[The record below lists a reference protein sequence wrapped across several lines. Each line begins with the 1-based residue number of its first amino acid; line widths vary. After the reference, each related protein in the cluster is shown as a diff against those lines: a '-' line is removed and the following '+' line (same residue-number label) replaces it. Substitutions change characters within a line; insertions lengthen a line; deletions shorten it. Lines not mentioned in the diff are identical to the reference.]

1 VTREHVLTAS
11 INLVNLKIPYREE
24 LLEGGIHVEK
34 GRIIKIGK
42 EANLPR
48 ADRTMDVKG
57 LVALPGLIDAHV
69 HLRDLQ
75 LSYKEDFY
83 TGTCAAAAGGF
94 TTVLDMPNTIPA
106 TDSSIRL
113 KEKYEHAEEKI
124 VVNVG
129 FHAGLTDR
137 LEEISKLA
145 RLGAVSFKLNL
156 YKPTPEI
163 AVEDNELMTQLLLK
177 CRDVRRPITVHAED
191 REFVERKRAQS
202 KTGKKPTV
210 ENFLRA
216 HSKEAELLA
225 VNRMI
230 DLAKITEAHLHIC
243 HISTIKSLN
252 SIEEARRKGL
262 TVTCETSPHHMFL
275 NENYLRRLKGIALT
289 VPPVR
294 DSTDSRMLWNAF
306 IDDRINLI
314 ATDHAPHT
322 EEEKTLDNVWEVSPG
337 IPGLETA
344 LPLMLT
350 QVNKGQLHLSRLVRA
365 MSEEPA
371 AIFGLRGKG
380 KLRRGGD
387 ADLTLID
394 LKGKFKID
402 STKFHSKA
410 KLSPF
415 DGFECQGK
423 PVKTFVAGKLV
434 MDNGEIVAEM
444 GTGSVL
450 KAARR

>member
-1 VTREHVLTAS
+1 LTTS
-11 INLVNLKIPYREE
+11 INLINAKIPYGEE
-24 LLEGGIHVEK
+24 LLEGGIHVEE
-34 GRIIKIGK
+34 GRIAKIGK

-75 LSYKEDFY
+75 LSYKEDLY

-113 KEKYEHAEEKI
+113 KEKYQHAEKRI

-145 RLGAVSFKLNL
+145 KRGAFSFKLNL

-163 AVEDNELMTQLLLK
+163 AVEDSRLLTKLLLK
-177 CRDVRRPITVHAED
+177 CEEVRRPVTVHAED
-191 REFVERKRAQS
+191 REFIERKRAQF

-210 ENFLRA
+210 EDFLRA
-216 HSKEAELLA
+216 HSREAELLA
-225 VNRMI
+225 VNRII
-230 DLAKITEAHLHIC
+230 DLAKTTGAHLHIC
-243 HISTIKSLN
+243 HLSAFKSLD
-252 SIEEARRKGL
+252 SIEEARRRGL
-262 TVTCETSPHHMFL
+262 RVTCETSPHYMFL
-275 NENYLRRLKGIALT
+275 NEKHLRRLKGIALT

-294 DSTDSRMLWNAF
+294 DSTNSRMLWNAF
-306 IDDRINLI
+306 IDSKIDLI
-314 ATDHAPHT
+314 ATDHAPHA
-322 EEEKTLDNVWEVSPG
+322 EEEKTLDDVWKVSPG

-344 LPLMLT
+344 LPLLLT
-350 QVNKGQLHLSRLVRA
+350 RVNRGQLHLSRLVRA

-371 AIFGLRGKG
+371 SIFGLRGKG
-380 KLRRGGD
+380 RLKQGGD

-394 LKGKFKID
+394 LKAKFKID
-402 STKFHSKA
+402 SSKFYSKA

-434 MDNGEIVAEM
+434 MDNGEIVAEK

-450 KAARR
+450 KATGK

>member
-1 VTREHVLTAS
+1 LTTS
-11 INLVNLKIPYREE
+11 INLINVKIPYREE
-24 LLEGGIHVEK
+24 LLEGGIHVEN

-48 ADRTMDVKG
+48 ADRIMDVKG
-57 LVALPGLIDAHV
+57 LIALPGLIDAHV

-113 KEKYEHAEEKI
+113 KEKYEHAEKKI

-137 LEEISKLA
+137 PEEISELA

-156 YKPTPEI
+156 YKPTPGI
-163 AVEDNELMTQLLLK
+163 AIEDSVLMTQLLLR
-177 CRDVRRPITVHAED
+177 CEGMRRPVTVHAED
-191 REFVERKRAQS
+191 RELVERNRTQL

-210 ENFLRA
+210 EDFLRA

-230 DLAKITEAHLHIC
+230 DLAKITRAHLHIC
-243 HISTIKSLN
+243 HLSAVKSLD
-252 SIEEARRKGL
+252 SIEEARRMGL
-262 TVTCETSPHHMFL
+262 RLTCEVSPHHMFL
-275 NENYLRRLKGIALT
+275 NENYLRRLKGIAIT
-289 VPPVR
+289 IPPVR
-294 DSTDSRMLWNAF
+294 DVINSRMLWNAF
-306 IDDRINLI
+306 IDDRIDVI
-314 ATDHAPHT
+314 ATDHAPHA
-322 EEEKTLDNVWEVSPG
+322 EKEKTVGDVWDVSPG

-344 LPLMLT
+344 LPLLLT
-350 QVNKGQLHLSRLVRA
+350 RVNRGQLRLSRLVRA

-380 KLRRGGD
+380 RLRRGGV

-394 LKGKFKID
+394 LRAKFKID

-415 DGFECQGK
+415 DGFRCRGK

-434 MDNGEIVAEM
+434 MDDGEIVAEK
-444 GTGSVL
+444 GTGSLL
-450 KAARR
+450 KVVGK

>member
-1 VTREHVLTAS
+1 MTAS
-11 INLVNLKIPYREE
+11 INLINVKIPYGEE
-24 LLEGGIHVEK
+24 LLEGGIHAEE
-34 GRIIKIGK
+34 GRIVKIGK

-48 ADRTMDVKG
+48 ADRTMDAKG

-94 TTVLDMPNTIPA
+94 TTVLDMPNTVPA

-113 KEKYEHAEEKI
+113 KEKYEHAEKRI

-137 LEEISKLA
+137 LEEIFKLA
-145 RLGAVSFKLNL
+145 KRGAFSFKLNL

-163 AVEDNELMTQLLLK
+163 AVEDSRLLTKLLMK
-177 CRDVRRPITVHAED
+177 CEEVRRPVTVHAED
-191 REFVERKRAQS
+191 REFIERRRAQFE
-202 KTGKKPTV
+202 TGKKPTV
-210 ENFLRA
+210 EDFLTA
-216 HSKEAELLA
+216 HAKEAELLA
-225 VNRMI
+225 LNRMI
-230 DLAKITEAHLHIC
+230 SLAKTTSAHLHIC
-243 HISTIKSLN
+243 HLSAFKSLN
-252 SIEEARRKGL
+252 SIEEARRKGMR
-262 TVTCETSPHHMFL
+262 VTCETSPHYMFL

-294 DSTDSRMLWNAF
+294 DSTNSRMLWNAF
-306 IDDRINLI
+306 INSKIDLI
-314 ATDHAPHT
+314 ATDHAPHA
-322 EEEKTLDNVWEVSPG
+322 EEEKTLDDVWKVSPG

-344 LPLMLT
+344 LPLLLT
-350 QVNKGQLHLSRLVRA
+350 RVNRGQLHLGRLVRA

-371 AIFGLRGKG
+371 SIFGLRGKG
-380 KLRRGGD
+380 RLKQGGD

-394 LKGKFKID
+394 LKAKFKID

-415 DGFECQGK
+415 DGFRCQGK
-423 PVKTFVAGKLV
+423 PVKTFVGGKLV
-434 MDNGEIVAEM
+434 MDDGEIVAEK
-444 GTGSVL
+444 GTGSIL
-450 KAARR
+450 KAS

>member
-1 VTREHVLTAS
+1 LTTS
-11 INLVNLKIPYREE
+11 INLINVKIPFGEE
-24 LLEGGIHVEK
+24 LLEGAIHVEDR
-34 GRIIKIGK
+34 RIIKIGK

-48 ADRTMDVKG
+48 ADRTMNAKG
-57 LVALPGLIDAHV
+57 LIALPGLIDAHV

-83 TGTCAAAAGGF
+83 TGTCSAAAGGF

-113 KEKYEHAEEKI
+113 NEKCEHAEKKI

-129 FHAGLTDR
+129 FHAGLTDK
-137 LEEISKLA
+137 LEEITELA

-163 AVEDNELMTQLLLK
+163 AIEDNELMTQLLLK
-177 CRDVRRPITVHAED
+177 CEDTRRPVTIHAED
-191 REFVERKRAQS
+191 REFVERNKAQA
-202 KTGKKPTV
+202 KTGKKPTI
-210 ENFLRA
+210 EDFLKA

-225 VNRMI
+225 LKRMI
-230 DLAKITEAHLHIC
+230 DLAKITRARLHIC
-243 HISTIKSLN
+243 HLSAVKSLD
-252 SIEEARRKGL
+252 SIEQARRIGL
-262 TVTCETSPHHMFL
+262 RLTCETSPHYMFL
-275 NENYLRRLKGIALT
+275 NENHLRRLKGIAIT
-289 VPPVR
+289 IPPVR
-294 DSTDSRMLWNAF
+294 DSTNSRMLWNAF
-306 IDDRINLI
+306 INNRIDII

-322 EEEKTLDNVWEVSPG
+322 EKEKAVDNIWEISPG

-344 LPLMLT
+344 LPLLLT
-350 QVNKGQLHLSRLVRA
+350 RVNKGQLRLGRLVRA

-371 AIFGLRGKG
+371 AIFGLKRKG
-380 KLRRGGD
+380 RLSRGGD

-394 LKGKFKID
+394 LKAKFKID

-415 DGFECQGK
+415 DGFKCQGK
-423 PVKTFVAGKLV
+423 PVKTFVGGKLV
-434 MDNGEIVAEM
+434 MDDGEIVAEK
-444 GTGSVL
+444 GTGSIL
-450 KAARR
+450 KAS

>member
-1 VTREHVLTAS
+1 LTTS
-11 INLVNLKIPYREE
+11 INLINVKIPFREE
-24 LLEGGIHVEK
+24 LLEGGIHVEE

-94 TTVLDMPNTIPA
+94 TTVLDMPNTVPA
-106 TDSSIRL
+106 TDSSARL
-113 KEKYEHAEEKI
+113 KEKYEHAEKRI

-145 RLGAVSFKLNL
+145 RLGAFSFKLNL

-163 AVEDNELMTQLLLK
+163 AVEDDRLMTHLLLK
-177 CRDVRRPITVHAED
+177 CRDVRRPVTVHAED
-191 REFVERKRAQS
+191 REFIGRKRAQF
-202 KTGKKPTV
+202 KTGEKPTV
-210 ENFLRA
+210 EDFLRA

-230 DLAKITEAHLHIC
+230 DLARTRAHLHIC
-243 HISTIKSLN
+243 HLSAIKSLN

-262 TVTCETSPHHMFL
+262 RVTCETSPHYMFL
-275 NENYLRRLKGIALT
+275 NENHLRRLKGIALT

-294 DSTDSRMLWNAF
+294 DSTNSRMLWNAF
-306 IDDRINLI
+306 IDSRIDLI

-322 EEEKTLDNVWEVSPG
+322 EEEKALDDIWKVSPG

-344 LPLMLT
+344 LPLLLT
-350 QVNKGQLHLSRLVRA
+350 RVNKGQLHLSRLVRA

-371 AIFGLRGKG
+371 SIFGLQGKG
-380 KLRRGGD
+380 RLKQGGD

-394 LKGKFKID
+394 LKAKFKID

-415 DGFECQGK
+415 DGFKCQGK

-434 MDNGEIVAEM
+434 MDNGEIVGEK

-450 KAARR
+450 KAAGK

>member
-1 VTREHVLTAS
+1 MTTS
-11 INLVNLKIPYREE
+11 INLINAKIPYREE
-24 LLEGGIHVEK
+24 LLEGGIHVENGK
-34 GRIIKIGK
+34 IGKIGK
-42 EANLPR
+42 EANLPH
-48 ADRTMDVKG
+48 ADRTIDVKG
-57 LVALPGLIDAHV
+57 LIALPGLVDAHV

-113 KEKYEHAEEKI
+113 KEKYEHAEKKI

-156 YKPTPEI
+156 YKPTPKI
-163 AVEDNELMTQLLLK
+163 AIEDSELMTQLLLK
-177 CRDVRRPITVHAED
+177 CRGMRRPVTVHAED
-191 REFVERKRAQS
+191 RELIERNRMRA
-202 KTGKKPTV
+202 KTGKKHTV
-210 ENFLRA
+210 EDFLRA

-230 DLAKITEAHLHIC
+230 DLAKTTRAHLHIC
-243 HISTIKSLN
+243 HLSVIKSLD
-252 SIEEARRKGL
+252 SIEEARRMGL
-262 TVTCETSPHHMFL
+262 RLTCESSPHHMFL
-275 NENYLRRLKGIALT
+275 NENCLRRLKGIAIT

-294 DSTDSRMLWNAF
+294 DSTNSRMLWNAF
-306 IDDRINLI
+306 IDDRIDVI

-322 EEEKTLDNVWEVSPG
+322 EKEKTVDDVWDVSPG

-344 LPLMLT
+344 LPLLLT
-350 QVNKGQLHLSRLVRA
+350 RVSRGQLRLSRLVRA
-365 MSEEPA
+365 MSEKPA

-394 LKGKFKID
+394 LKAKFKIE

-415 DGFECQGK
+415 DGFKCQGK

-434 MDNGEIVAEM
+434 MDNGEIVAER
-444 GTGSVL
+444 GSGSVL
-450 KAARR
+450 KATGK

>member
-1 VTREHVLTAS
+1 LTTS
-11 INLVNLKIPYREE
+11 INLINVKIPYLEE
-24 LLEGGIHVEK
+24 LLEGGMHVEE

-48 ADRTMDVKG
+48 ADRTINAKG
-57 LVALPGLIDAHV
+57 LIAIPGLIDAHV

-94 TTVLDMPNTIPA
+94 TTVLDMPNTVPA

-113 KEKYEHAEEKI
+113 KEKYERAEKEI

-145 RLGAVSFKLNL
+145 RLGAFSFKLNL

-163 AVEDNELMTQLLLK
+163 AVEDDGLMTQLLLK
-177 CRDVRRPITVHAED
+177 CKDVRRPVTVHAED
-191 REFVERKRAQS
+191 RELIERKRSQL

-210 ENFLRA
+210 EDFLRA

-230 DLAKITEAHLHIC
+230 DLAKTTRAHLHIC
-243 HISTIKSLN
+243 HLSAIKSLN

-262 TVTCETSPHHMFL
+262 RVTCETSPHYIFL

-294 DSTDSRMLWNAF
+294 DSTNSQMLWNAF
-306 IDDRINLI
+306 IDSRIDLI
-314 ATDHAPHT
+314 ATDHAPHA
-322 EEEKTLDNVWEVSPG
+322 EEEKTLDDVWKVSPG

-344 LPLMLT
+344 LPLLLT
-350 QVNKGQLHLSRLVRA
+350 QVNRGQLRLSRLVRA

-371 AIFGLRGKG
+371 SIFGLRGKG
-380 KLRRGGD
+380 RLKQGGD

-394 LKGKFKID
+394 LKAKFKID
-402 STKFHSKA
+402 STRFHSKA

-415 DGFECQGK
+415 NGFKCQGK

-434 MDNGEIVAEM
+434 MDNGEIVAKK
-444 GTGSVL
+444 GTGSIL
-450 KAARR
+450 KAAAK

>member
-1 VTREHVLTAS
+1 LTSS
-11 INLVNLKIPYREE
+11 INLINAKIPYQEE
-24 LLEGGIHVEK
+24 VLEGGIHVEE
-34 GRIIKIGK
+34 GRIVKIGK
-42 EANLPR
+42 EATLPP

-106 TDSSIRL
+106 TDCSIRL
-113 KEKYEHAEEKI
+113 KEKYEHAEKEI

-129 FHAGLTDR
+129 FHAGFTDR

-163 AVEDNELMTQLLLK
+163 AVEDDSLITQLLLK
-177 CRDVRRPITVHAED
+177 CGDVGKPVTVHAED
-191 REFVERKRAQS
+191 RGFIEGKRAQL

-210 ENFLRA
+210 EDFLRA

-230 DLAKITEAHLHIC
+230 DLARTTRAHLHIC
-243 HISTIKSLN
+243 HLSAMKSLDL
-252 SIEEARRKGL
+252 IGEARRKGL
-262 TVTCETSPHHMFL
+262 RVTCETSPHYMLL
-275 NENYLRRLKGIALT
+275 NEDHLRRLKGIALT

-294 DSTDSRMLWNAF
+294 DSTNSRMLWNAF
-306 IDDRINLI
+306 IDGKIDLI

-322 EEEKTLDNVWEVSPG
+322 EKEKILDNVWEVAPG

-344 LPLMLT
+344 LPLLLT
-350 QVNKGQLHLSRLVRA
+350 KVNRGQLSLSILVRA
-365 MSEEPA
+365 MCEEPA
-371 AIFGLRGKG
+371 SIFGLRGKG

-394 LKGKFKID
+394 LKAKFKID
-402 STKFHSKA
+402 STRFHSKA

-415 DGFECQGK
+415 DGFKCKGK
-423 PVKTFVAGKLV
+423 PVKMFVAGKLV
-434 MDNGEIVAEM
+434 MDNGEIVAKK
-444 GTGSVL
+444 GTGSIL
-450 KAARR
+450 KAT

>member
-1 VTREHVLTAS
+1 VTREHVLTTS
-11 INLVNLKIPYREE
+11 INLINVKILYREE
-24 LLEGGIHVEK
+24 LLEGGIHVEE

-42 EANLPR
+42 EVNLPH

-94 TTVLDMPNTIPA
+94 TTVLDMPNTVPA

-113 KEKYEHAEEKI
+113 KEKCEQAEKRI

-145 RLGAVSFKLNL
+145 RLGAFSFKLNL

-163 AVEDNELMTQLLLK
+163 AIEDNGLMTRLLLK
-177 CRDVRRPITVHAED
+177 CGGMRRPVTVHAED
-191 REFVERKRAQS
+191 RELIERNRAQS
-202 KTGKKPTV
+202 ETGKKPTV
-210 ENFLRA
+210 EDFLRA
-216 HSKEAELLA
+216 HSKEAELIA

-230 DLAKITEAHLHIC
+230 DLARVTRARLHIC
-243 HISTIKSLN
+243 HLSAIKSLD

-262 TVTCETSPHHMFL
+262 RVTCETSPHYMFL
-275 NENYLRRLKGIALT
+275 NENCLRRLKGTALT

-294 DSTDSRMLWNAF
+294 DSTNSRMLWKAF
-306 IDDRINLI
+306 INDRIDVI

-322 EEEKTLDNVWEVSPG
+322 EEEKTLDDVWEVSPG

-344 LPLMLT
+344 LPLLLT
-350 QVNKGQLHLSRLVRA
+350 RVNRGQLRLSRLARA

-380 KLRRGGD
+380 RLRRGRD

-394 LKGKFKID
+394 LKAKFKID

-415 DGFECQGK
+415 DGFKCQGK
-423 PVKTFVAGKLV
+423 AVKTFVAGKLV
-434 MDNGEIVAEM
+434 MDNGEIVAEK

-450 KAARR
+450 KAGGK